1 MLQAILPPEMST
13 GVAAMDELHRD
24 FFEALIGLS
33 STSAKEF
40 EARYGAFVSKAE
52 HVFSTEEQWM
62 EEIDFPI
69 IKSHR
74 EQHARVLS
82 ALHHVH
88 SRVMNGDL
96 MTGREVVEKL
106 LPQWF
111 VFHISTMDVALAAAM
126 QIGDIDVMRP
136 ASAPFVSYAD
146 MSSISSNIMS
156 LDNVSMVQGQA

>member
-1 MLQAILPPEMST
+1 
-13 GVAAMDELHRD
+13 
-24 FFEALIGLS
+24 
-33 STSAKEF
+33 
-40 EARYGAFVSKAE
+40 
-52 HVFSTEEQWM
+52 M

-96 MTGREVVEKL
+96 VMGHEVVEKL

-111 VFHISTMDVALAAAM
+111 VFHISTIHAALAAAM
-126 QIGDIDVMRP
+126 QMADINVVRP
-136 ASAPFVSYAD
+136 ASASFVSYAD
-146 MSSISSNIMS
+146 MISISSNIMS
-156 LDNVSMVQGQA
+156 MDNVSMVQGQA